1 MRSGE
6 LARRQTQLLQLQPLN
21 RMPSRWG
28 AATEHRVGAMQMALR
43 RKALI
48 LAPLPPLLLPLLV
61 AGSKQWAMD
70 TLTARW
76 RLQHLAS
83 GVGLLQVST
92 AQGPLRRR
100 RLDRAA
106 EEQPARLAGALPL
119 VHSPEL
125 RPLLCTHEAL
135 LGRAHLANLIL
146 APQLLKRGHYLLRGQ
161 CKQARWQ
168 AS

>member
-28 AATEHRVGAMQMALR
+28 AATEHRVGGMQMALR
-43 RKALI
+43 QKPLI
-48 LAPLPPLLLPLLV
+48 LAPLPPLPLLV
-61 AGSKQWAMD
+61 VGSKQWAMD

-76 RLQHLAS
+76 RLQQLAS
-83 GVGLLQVST
+83 EEEQLQVNT
-92 AQGPLRRR
+92 AQGPLQRRR
-100 RLDRAA
+100 DRAT
-106 EEQPARLAGALPL
+106 EEQPARLAGSLPL
-119 VHSPEL
+119 VYSPEL

-146 APQLLKRGHYLLRGQ
+146 APQQLLKRGHYLLRGQ